1 MTAMSSCN
9 ISRNVY
15 YMSER
20 HLELFLIPYNGY
32 QICGKKLEI
41 HESLYIMLTY
51 FFKIIFIVF

>member
-1 MTAMSSCN
+1 
-9 ISRNVY
+9 
-15 YMSER
+15 MSER

-51 FFKIIFIVF
+51 FFLLSLLYFNLFTWNTLLT